1 MVPSLVIIGVPR
13 LNRGKCTM
21 VKQLSLHSLQL
32 SHCESQLNL
41 GLMLHV
47 VSLHPFVV
55 ARAAEVNP
63 LLEVCGGPD
72 RQRSDRAP
80 NSQNRPLAPR
90 LLLPERAAAICAC
103 VQQGAGA
110 RRQCTTAFNL
120 FFPLLCCQCQVSM
133 AWCGV
138 VDVGRWPHQKLVLKS
153 EMSTVFNLQLNIF

>member
-1 MVPSLVIIGVPR
+1 MAKIVGNTMVPSLVIIGVPR

-63 LLEVCGGPD
+63 LLEVCGDLTDRGATGRRIPKTGP
-72 RQRSDRAP
+72 
-80 NSQNRPLAPR
+80 
-90 LLLPERAAAICAC
+90 LLPASCSQSALRPSVPVYNKVQVRAAS
-103 VQQGAGA
+103 VQLRSTCFSPSFVANA
-110 RRQCTTAFNL
+110 K
-120 FFPLLCCQCQVSM
+120 FP
-133 AWCGV
+133 WPGV
-138 VDVGRWPHQKLVLKS
+138 GWW
-153 EMSTVFNLQLNIF
+153 M